1 MRMRSKP
8 FLRTSPI
15 LAIAT
20 GGRSLDE
27 DDPRS
32 RKRKGK
38 SASGEL
44 DGPMREPEATIFEEV
59 AKGDGSALD
68 EFEPLPDTVHHI
80 EWDDDEDWEVVE
92 ERWEALLEDLF
103 TDFEDEEDAA
113 TFEDVVESLGWSSG
127 EVIWEGMDFDQM
139 FTDSGEFHAFE
150 LLSRKDQRA
159 FLRDRLRT
167 QQASGA
173 AEAGD
178 GEIDL
183 DVDRK
188 GEAARK
194 QKKPVPTEKDRSP
207 GSLVSYETETEHRPE
222 DLDIG
227 LDSDKKRRRK
237 RP

>member
-1 MRMRSKP
+1 M
-8 FLRTSPI
+8 TSTIP
-15 LAIAT
+15 ARAP
-20 GGRSLDE
+20 GGYGLEKE
-27 DDPRS
+27 DPHR
-32 RKRKGK
+32 RKRKGR
-38 SASGEL
+38 SASGEV
-44 DGPMREPEATIFEEV
+44 DGPIMQPKATIFEEV
-59 AKGDGSALD
+59 ETDEESSLE
-68 EFEPLPDTVHHI
+68 EFEPVSHDEPNV
-80 EWDDDEDWEVVE
+80 EWTHEEDWEVVE

-103 TDFEDEEDAA
+103 TDFVDQEDMDAFEEVIE
-113 TFEDVVESLGWSSG
+113 TLGWSSG

-167 QQASGA
+167 QQASGV

-183 DVDRK
+183 DTDGRSDPGRAKPASGKATDGK
-188 GEAARK
+188 G
-194 QKKPVPTEKDRSP
+194 S

-227 LDSDKKRRRK
+227 IATGKGKRRR
-237 RP
+237 RT